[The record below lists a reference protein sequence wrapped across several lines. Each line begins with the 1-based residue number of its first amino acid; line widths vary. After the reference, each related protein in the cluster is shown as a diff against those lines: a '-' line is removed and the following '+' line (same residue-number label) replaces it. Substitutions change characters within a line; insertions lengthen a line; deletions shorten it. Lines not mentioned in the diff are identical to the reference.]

1 MKRPAFQ
8 FYTGD
13 WMSDLKLRRCS
24 PAARG
29 VWMDVLC
36 ALHDSDDAYGLL
48 RWPLRDIANT
58 IGASMSHLRELV
70 DKGVLRGS
78 DSEIADPL
86 VYVPRSGRKDGTPV
100 TLVAQQPGPLW
111 YSKRLVTD
119 EYVRTI
125 RGEGT
130 RFGDA
135 GNDPP
140 KARPKP
146 APMPPFGDGSSSSS
160 SSSASL
166 KEKEKGERVARGRA
180 AASPRPPPEPMLEK
194 PPDVSEQ
201 TWADWVALRKE
212 KKAKVSVTA
221 LRGAEREAAKLGW
234 TLEAFLA
241 EWCVRGSQGL
251 KAEWIAPQDRQ
262 RFGSSPASDRVGRQ
276 LRTAALMVNPPEAPG
291 DRKPA
296 QPVQEVIDVTTRRIA

>member
-1 MKRPAFQ
+1 MKRPSFQ

-29 VWMDVLC
+29 VWIDILC

-58 IGASMSHLRELV
+58 IGASMSHMRELV
-70 DKGVLRGS
+70 EKGVLRGS
-78 DSEIADPL
+78 DEAIAEPL

-100 TLVAQQPGPLW
+100 TLVDAQPGPLW

-130 RFGDA
+130 RFGGA
-135 GNDPP
+135 ENDPP
-140 KARPKP
+140 KTKPKSS
-146 APMPPFGDGSSSSS
+146 PMPPFGDGSSSSS

-166 KEKEKGERVARGRA
+166 KEKEKGSARGSSA
-180 AASPRPPPEPMLEK
+180 AAPRAPRPPL
-194 PPDVSEQ
+194 PDRPAGVTEQ
-201 TWADWVALRKE
+201 TWVDWVALRKA
-212 KKAKVSVTA
+212 KKATISLTA
-221 LRGAEREAAKLGW
+221 IRDAEREAAKLDW
-234 TLEAFLA
+234 TLEAFLV
-241 EWCVRGSQGL
+241 EWCARGSQGL
-251 KAEWIAPQDRQ
+251 KADWIKPADRQ
-262 RFGSSPASDRVGRQ
+262 AVARASQDRVGTQ
-276 LRTAALMVNPPEAPG
+276 LRTAGLMVNPPGAPA
-291 DRKPA
+291 RTPA
-296 QPVQEVIDVTTRRIA
+296 APASEVIDVTARRVS